1 MQPDAFKMRQA
12 YSQIVTATHHLFIPA
27 GRLCYC
33 RILGVTGMKT
43 TILVTAAIAILA
55 WGNAATADELKLKVA
70 TEGAYPPFN
79 SLDASGNLVG
89 FDVDIAKAL
98 CQQMNATCSFVAVP
112 WDDIIGRLEKN
123 EYDLV
128 VASMSLTEERAK
140 RMEYSAPYYRSHS
153 AFAADPNRFK
163 DISPAA
169 LKGFRIAAGSQT
181 IQSEYLKKN
190 YPDSKIILTK
200 DQPEAQKL
208 LQAGEVDLILADSID
223 LLTFLQAP
231 ESSKFDY
238 VGDPVTN
245 DFLKSSAHITAHK
258 GNAELIKKVNVALDQ
273 IRLNG
278 TYDRINNAYFPFSI
292 Y

>member
-1 MQPDAFKMRQA
+1 MN
-12 YSQIVTATHHLFIPA
+12 
-27 GRLCYC
+27 
-33 RILGVTGMKT
+33 T
-43 TILVTAAIAILA
+43 TILM
-55 WGNAATADELKLKVA
+55 AATIALLTIAGASADELKLKVA

-79 SLDASGNLVG
+79 SVDASGNLVG
-89 FDVDIAKAL
+89 FDVDIAKAV
-98 CQQMNATCSFVAVP
+98 CQEMNATCSFLAVP
-112 WDDIIGRLEKN
+112 WDDIIPRLENN
-123 EYDLV
+123 EYDLI
-128 VASMSLTEERAK
+128 VASMSFTEARAK

-169 LKGFRIAAGSQT
+169 LKGFSIAAGSQT
-181 IQSEYLKKN
+181 IQSEYLKKT
-190 YPDSKIILTK
+190 YPDSKITLTK
-200 DQPEAQKL
+200 DQPEAQNL
-208 LQAGEVDLILADSID
+208 LQTGEVDLILADSID

-258 GNAELIKKVNVALDQ
+258 GNTELIKKVNEALDQ

>member
-1 MQPDAFKMRQA
+1 
-12 YSQIVTATHHLFIPA
+12 
-27 GRLCYC
+27 
-33 RILGVTGMKT
+33 MKT
-43 TILVTAAIAILA
+43 TSFAVVTIAVLTFVC
-55 WGNAATADELKLKVA
+55 AATADELKLKIA

-79 SLDASGNLVG
+79 SIDASGNLVG
-89 FDVDIAKAL
+89 FDVDIAKAV
-98 CQQMNATCSFVAVP
+98 CHEMKATCSFIAVP
-112 WDDIIGRLEKN
+112 WDDIITRLENN
-123 EYDLV
+123 EYDLI
-128 VASMSLTEERAK
+128 VASMSYTDTRAR
-140 RMEYSAPYYRSHS
+140 RMEYSDSYYRSHS
-153 AFAADPNRFK
+153 AFAGDPNRFK

-169 LKGFRIAAGSQT
+169 LKGLRIAAGSQT
-181 IQSEYLKKN
+181 IQSEYLQKA
-190 YPDSKIILTK
+190 YTESTIVLTK

-208 LQAGEVDLILADSID
+208 LQAGEVDLVLADSID

-258 GNAELIKKVNVALDQ
+258 GNRALIAKVNEAISQ

-278 TYDRINNAYFPFSI
+278 TYDRINNVYFPFSI